1 MTPGG
6 AATRQSLVR
15 TPAGAPAFAPPSTRA
30 GSPHGGEVP
39 PEGGPLGA
47 GATATGTAVL
57 GAPVREREHASGHGD
72 GQGDGQASAV
82 PAARTVAPAGE
93 PAGARRC
100 APSVSVLPQLLLV
113 ALCGGYAIGAAF
125 GWGSRQLSL
134 IMGDFGLSAAGILA
148 AASCVRYARAHRG
161 TQLGPAWLLFALS
174 SLMAAAGNAVWGWY
188 EVVLHQPVPR
198 PCAADFCFLL
208 FAPPA
213 IIGLLVLAKR
223 PVTRAGW
230 VCLGLDSW
238 LIGGSLLT
246 ISWSLALVHTA
257 YWEGDSVA
265 RAALSLAYPLL
276 DIVLVSMV
284 LALHFRRS
292 AAHRSAVNTAIGALA
307 LTVLCDALFT
317 SPLLREHYTSGQL
330 LDAGWFA
337 GSLLLA
343 YAPWVKGERQAAQAA
358 QAAQSARAAR
368 SAGSA
373 AGRDRLGVADREFHG
388 DDSPSRPIAGSL
400 AALTPYLAAAVC
412 TLGILYNAVSG
423 REIDRVVLFTACTVV
438 LALVVRQGIML
449 LDNISLTQELAQK
462 ENHFRSLV
470 QGSSDVIMIASPTG
484 MLRYVSPAAAGVYGR
499 DADALIGSELA
510 ALIHP
515 EDLARVLHELRRF
528 LATSHQQVPST
539 RIECRIRH
547 GRGHWLNVESTVN
560 RYRSGLIFNSRDV
573 TERVRLQAQLQH
585 NASHDPLTDL
595 PNRALF
601 TERVR
606 KALVG
611 RRGGDSEHAVLFIDL
626 DGFKAVNDTIGHQGG
641 DELLV
646 AAARRLQESVR
657 AGDTAARLGGD
668 EFAVLILG
676 DGNPS
681 THAAAERELRIHEIA
696 DRLRMTLS
704 EPYRVEGREV
714 RIAASIGIAFAE
726 PGISPTALMRNA
738 DLAMYRAKQAGKAR
752 VELYAPRTE
761 EGASGAAAAVAAGT
775 PAGTAEV
782 SAASSAAVS
791 AGASAGVPAGVPA
804 GAAAESRSTTERPGT
819 PNTPESPDSSTSPES
834 PESPESTTPTVPVS
848 TPHSTA
854 QSTSG
859 GPAPGAGTAGTAGA
873 AEEHRRGDTAR
884 ALPAGQAG
892 RSGHPGAVGDTH
904 EAVSPSVRAA
914 AARAGSEFTL
924 LHQPVV
930 ALAGGRI
937 AAVTALPRRR
947 SAQGVLFTPA
957 EFTHAAGG
965 GDAAGAVH
973 METATVSAARSGGA
987 AEAGQRLLEEAV
999 QQAVARQSAGFHVPV
1014 SVRLP
1019 AVSLMEP
1026 ARSGRTVEGV
1036 AARRPLPPGSLIL
1049 ELTGTD
1055 TRSGLDELEA
1065 RLSALRRLGARIA
1078 LDGFGGGPLAVSAL
1092 RRLPV
1097 DIVRLERALIEGI
1110 VDSARQR
1117 KITKGLL
1124 RIAGDLGLTSVA
1136 EGVDLPE
1143 QAVLLR
1149 EMGCTHAQGTLFSG
1163 PLDEHRLRHALS
1175 RGVLPVPDERA
1186 LARGLPGCGG
1196 PQPSGP
1202 SGGAAAGGRGGLAQG
1217 ARGAGRSV
1225 VVAGALPVRLQELRE
1240 SMQPWLVSGDMREDV
1255 APVTPAPHPRS
1266 HAETRVPP
1274 T

>member
-1 MTPGG
+1 M
-6 AATRQSLVR
+6 
-15 TPAGAPAFAPPSTRA
+15 
-30 GSPHGGEVP
+30 
-39 PEGGPLGA
+39 
-47 GATATGTAVL
+47 
-57 GAPVREREHASGHGD
+57 
-72 GQGDGQASAV
+72 
-82 PAARTVAPAGE
+82 
-93 PAGARRC
+93 
-100 APSVSVLPQLLLV
+100 LPQLLLV
-113 ALCGGYAIGAAF
+113 LLCGGYAIGAAF
-125 GWGSRQLSL
+125 GWGSEQVSL
-134 IMGDFGLSAAGILA
+134 FMGDFGLSAAGLLA
-148 AASCVRYARAHRG
+148 AASCVHYARAHRG
-161 TQLGPAWLLFALS
+161 TQLGPAWLLFGLS

-188 EVVLHQPVPR
+188 EVVLHEPVPH
-198 PCAADFCFLL
+198 PSAADFCFLL

-257 YWEGDSVA
+257 YWEGGSVSE
-265 RAALSLAYPLL
+265 AALNLAYPLL

-292 AAHRSAVNTAIGALA
+292 AAHRSAINTAIGALA

-343 YAPWVKGERQAAQAA
+343 YAPWVKGERESAQGSPAVRR
-358 QAAQSARAAR
+358 RAA
-368 SAGSA
+368 A
-373 AGRDRLGVADREFHG
+373 AVAASPEREALPDG
-388 DDSPSRPIAGSL
+388 EGTSRPIAGSL
-400 AALTPYLAAAVC
+400 TALSPYLAAAVC

-499 DADALIGSELA
+499 DGDALIGSELA
-510 ALIHP
+510 SLIHP

-528 LATSHQQVPST
+528 LATPPQQEPST
-539 RIECRIRH
+539 RIECRFRH

-606 KALVG
+606 RALVG

-626 DGFKAVNDTIGHQGG
+626 DGFKAVNDSVGHQGG

-681 THAAAERELRIHEIA
+681 THAEGERELRIHEIA

-714 RIAASIGIAFAE
+714 RVAASIGIAFAE
-726 PGISPTALMRNA
+726 PGISPTTLMRNA

-752 VELYAPRTE
+752 VELYAPRTQD
-761 EGASGAAAAVAAGT
+761 GAQGTHRAHAQRAQGVPSAAG
-775 PAGTAEV
+775 
-782 SAASSAAVS
+782 
-791 AGASAGVPAGVPA
+791 
-804 GAAAESRSTTERPGT
+804 SR
-819 PNTPESPDSSTSPES
+819 
-834 PESPESTTPTVPVS
+834 
-848 TPHSTA
+848 
-854 QSTSG
+854 
-859 GPAPGAGTAGTAGA
+859 GAGGA
-873 AEEHRRGDTAR
+873 PRTGEPGEPGETGGAE
-884 ALPAGQAG
+884 Q
-892 RSGHPGAVGDTH
+892 GAVT
-904 EAVSPSVRAA
+904 AVPPQR
-914 AARAGSEFTL
+914 GGEFTL

-930 ALAGGRI
+930 ELAGGKI
-937 AAVTALPRRR
+937 SAVTAHPRRS

-957 EFTHAAGG
+957 EYLRGRTGDAGG
-965 GDAAGAVH
+965 DGRDPGAQDASTREPNGYDADAGDPRTGDASAGGP
-973 METATVSAARSGGA
+973 SAGEVPAGRA
-987 AEAGQRLLEEAV
+987 AETGHRLLREAV
-999 QQAVARQSAGFHVPV
+999 QQAVARHGAGFPVPV

-1019 AVSLMEP
+1019 AACLTEP
-1026 ARSGRTVEGV
+1026 ALGCRTLEAVLGRQE
-1036 AARRPLPPGSLIL
+1036 LPPGSLIL
-1049 ELTGTD
+1049 ELTGAD
-1055 TRSGLDELEA
+1055 GPVALDELEA
-1065 RLSALRRLGARIA
+1065 RLSALHRLGVRTA
-1078 LDGFGGGPLAVSAL
+1078 LDGFGSGPLGVSAL

-1097 DIVRLERALIEGI
+1097 DIVRLERCLVEGV

-1117 KITKGLL
+1117 KITRGLL
-1124 RIAGDLGLTSVA
+1124 RIAGDLGLMSVA

-1143 QAVLLR
+1143 QAVKLR
-1149 EMGCTHAQGTLFSG
+1149 EMGCTHGQGLVFSG

-1175 RGVLPVPDERA
+1175 RGTMPVPEEHTP
-1186 LARGLPGCGG
+1186 ARGVSGRGRTG
-1196 PQPSGP
+1196 ASGP
-1202 SGGAAAGGRGGLAQG
+1202 SGAPGAAAQAGGRGGHASG
-1217 ARGAGRSV
+1217 SRGGSRSV
-1225 VVAGALPVRLQELRE
+1225 VVAGALPVRLQERRDN
-1240 SMQPWLVSGDMREDV
+1240 MPPWLVSGDMREKV
-1255 APVTPAPHPRS
+1255 EPVTRPPAPRS